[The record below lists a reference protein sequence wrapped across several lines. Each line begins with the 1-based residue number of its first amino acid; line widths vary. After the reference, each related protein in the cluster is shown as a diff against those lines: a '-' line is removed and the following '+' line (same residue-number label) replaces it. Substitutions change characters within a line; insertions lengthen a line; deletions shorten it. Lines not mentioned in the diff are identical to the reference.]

1 MLWVAPLAWPLMAAV
16 QMACA
21 RIGLVTGQG
30 LLTALRA
37 RFPRPLLVAAVLG
50 LFIANTVNV
59 GADLAGMGDA
69 AELLTGVDRHLWIV
83 AFAIGLTWAT
93 VRLRYAQIARGL
105 KWLTVVLAAYVIT
118 AFLLGPDWR
127 AVARAT
133 FLPSWPSGSE
143 AWMAVVALLG
153 TTISPYLFVWQTAEE
168 LEEDLA
174 HGRLSLEERVG
185 ATTSE
190 LADRAM
196 DVGVGTGVAVTIMYF
211 IMLTAA
217 LTLHRAGMTEI
228 GSSREAA
235 LALGPLAGRLA
246 ALLYTF
252 GLVGVG
258 LLAIPT
264 LTSSAAYA
272 SAEVFGWQEG
282 LDERFRG
289 APAFYG
295 VIALSTLAGVLLDF
309 IGIPPL
315 RALFLSAVVNGI
327 LAPFLLVGILV
338 VVGDG
343 RVMLGQPM
351 SPTGRWFLRAAAL
364 VMFGAL
370 GGMFLPMFRS

>member
-30 LLTALRA
+30 LMTALRA

-83 AFAIGLTWAT
+83 AFAMGLTWAT
-93 VRLRYAQIARGL
+93 VRLRYAQIARVL

-133 FLPSWPSGSE
+133 FLPSWPHGSE

-168 LEEDLA
+168 LEEDRA
-174 HGRLSLEERVG
+174 HGHLSVEERVG
-185 ATTSE
+185 ATGEE
-190 LADRAM
+190 LTARAM

-217 LTLHRAGMTEI
+217 LTLHRAGLTEI
-228 GSSREAA
+228 GSSRDAA
-235 LALGPLAGRLA
+235 LALGPLAGHLA

-258 LLAIPT
+258 LLAVPT
-264 LTSSAAYA
+264 LTASAAYA

-309 IGIPPL
+309 VGIPPL

-327 LAPFLLVGILV
+327 LAPFLLVGILA

-343 RVMLGQPM
+343 RIMLGQPM
-351 SPTGRWFLRAAAL
+351 SHTGRWFLRAAAL

-370 GGMFLPMFRS
+370 AGMFLPMFRS